1 MCYTEEEIERYLE
14 ILRSYNNTQSEGG
27 KIQKLDVGIVKAIV
41 SLLNQ
46 VIIFVI
52 LVEQLMAMFL
62 VILT

>member
-1 MCYTEEEIERYLE
+1 MCHTKEEIERYLE
-14 ILRSYNNTQSEGG
+14 ISRSYNNIQSEGE

-52 LVEQLMAMFL
+52 LVG
-62 VILT
+62 

>member
-14 ILRSYNNTQSEGG
+14 ILRSYNNAQSEGG
-27 KIQKLDVGIVKAIV
+27 KIRKLDVGIVKAIV

>member
-1 MCYTEEEIERYLE
+1 MCYTKEEIEIYLE
-14 ILRSYNNTQSEGG
+14 ILRSYNTQSEGE
-27 KIQKLDVGIVKAIV
+27 KIQKLNVGIVKVLV

-52 LVEQLMAMFL
+52 PVEQLMAMFL

>member
-1 MCYTEEEIERYLE
+1 MSYTKEEIERYLE
-14 ILRSYNNTQSEGG
+14 ILRSYDTQSEGG

-52 LVEQLMAMFL
+52 LVGQLMVMFL
-62 VILT
+62 DILT

>member
-41 SLLNQ
+41 SLLNH

-52 LVEQLMAMFL
+52 LVG
-62 VILT
+62 